1 MEHCTPMV
9 SPILKLASMRG
20 QVAFACFN
28 DGKLWI
34 EGSGPGSISANR
46 EAMHFIL
53 RLRGDQ
59 DEYGKRNLDLII
71 QAYLRYA

>member
-1 MEHCTPMV
+1 MEHCEPME
-9 SPILKLASMRG
+9 SPLLKLASMRG

-34 EGSGPGSISANR
+34 EGLGPGLISANR

-59 DEYGKRNLDLII
+59 SEYRRRELDSII